1 MEIDMDTIQYALQ
14 KIGLERPSW
23 QTIVVSASK
32 AVPLS
37 RHSLW
42 ETWMKLEDWPNWSVP
57 LHQSTRWI
65 GEPGWSVGA
74 TFEQVLNLGFPLGQ
88 TVSLETVGGIVDAE
102 SVSWWKEAK
111 GIRSCH
117 VWEFTALADDRTRVT
132 NTEVFHG
139 VAIGLIKP
147 LAAGNWQRLFEA
159 SLAGLIER
167 AQQQVV
173 SNAES

>member
-1 MEIDMDTIQYALQ
+1 MDTILYALQ

-32 AVPLS
+32 EVPLL
-37 RHSLW
+37 RQSLW
-42 ETWMKLEDWPNWSVP
+42 DTWMKLEDWPHWSIP
-57 LHQSTRWI
+57 LHRSTRWI
-65 GEPGWSVGA
+65 GEPGWRVGA

-159 SLAGLIER
+159 SLAGLIES

>member
-1 MEIDMDTIQYALQ
+1 MDTIQYALQ
-14 KIGLERPSW
+14 KIGVERPSW

-32 AVPLS
+32 EAPLQ

-42 ETWMKLEDWPNWSVP
+42 DTWMKLEDWPHWSVP

-65 GEPGWSVGA
+65 GDPGWRVGA

-88 TVSLETVGGIVDAE
+88 TVSPETVGAFVDGE
-102 SVSWWKEAK
+102 SVSWWKEAN
-111 GIRSCH
+111 GIKSCH
-117 VWEFTALADDRTRVT
+117 VWEFVALADDQTRVT

-139 VAIGLIKP
+139 VVLGLVKP

-159 SLAGLIER
+159 SVAGLIGR
-167 AQQQVV
+167 AQHNVK
-173 SNAES
+173 EEKHGKF